1 MQVTFVGK
9 TAILGDPIRYYLVS
23 ECGRKRKS
31 SFGLLVR
38 YRDEQVVLTDISPHR
53 GEMQRLLRRMLRG
66 AVTPVAVPD
75 VVEDWLLK

>member
-9 TAILGDPIRYYLVS
+9 TVLLGNLIRYYLVS
-23 ECGRKRKS
+23 ECSGERAS
-31 SFGLLVR
+31 SFGVLVR
-38 YRDEQVVLTDISPHR
+38 YRDEQVVLSDISPHR
-53 GEMQRLLRRMLRG
+53 GEMQHLLCRMLRG